1 MTSLSEALA
10 EAGAHVIGR
19 QRRFFDP
26 VRDAA
31 RRLYQEGDTASLLD
45 AALRLCDRADEL
57 HDQVRRLYGEQ
68 DAQIRRLA
76 AVIAPGADPMEA
88 EAALSEAL
96 AGAVAAN
103 VVHAP
108 RRLYSLPAGTVVRDA
123 HGAVWERTP
132 YGDDWLRTG
141 DDRAAGTDSI
151 TPPALIIY
159 QTPEEA
165 HNG

>member
-10 EAGAHVIGR
+10 DAGAHVIGR
-19 QRRFFDP
+19 TQRFFDP

-31 RRLYQEGDTASLLD
+31 RRLYQEGDTAGLLD

-88 EAALSEAL
+88 ESALSEAL
-96 AGAVAAN
+96 AGVVAAN
-103 VVHAP
+103 TVHAP
-108 RRLYSLPAGTVVRDA
+108 GRLYNLPAGTVVRDA
-123 HGAVWERTP
+123 HGIVWERAP

-159 QTPEEA
+159 QPQEETQ
-165 HNG
+165 

>member
-10 EAGAHVIGR
+10 DAGAHVIGH
-19 QRRFFDP
+19 QQRFFDP
-26 VRDAA
+26 VRDAC
-31 RRLYQEGDTASLLD
+31 RRLYQEGDTASLMD
-45 AALRLCDRADEL
+45 AVMRLCDRADEL

-88 EAALSEAL
+88 EDALAEAL
-96 AGAVAAN
+96 AGLAAARTI
-103 VVHAP
+103 HDP
-108 RRLYSLPAGTVVRDA
+108 RRLYNLPAGTVVRDA
-123 HGAVWERTP
+123 YGVIWERTP

-141 DDRAAGTDSI
+141 DDRADGTDSI
-151 TPPALIIY
+151 ALPALIIY